1 MYMIIGIIDAYIKKR
16 NGSKYLVFATT
27 DKSKE
32 LLTTYAELWNGIGNL
47 LEWKSVAKSNDR
59 PSKFEKDFMKIKF
72 YSDDNLP
79 LNKILKFHNLTI
91 VFRSGLTSFLDQC
104 LYAL

>member
-32 LLTTYAELWNGIGNL
+32 LLTTYTELWNGIGNL
-47 LEWKSVAKSNDR
+47 LE
-59 PSKFEKDFMKIKF
+59 
-72 YSDDNLP
+72 
-79 LNKILKFHNLTI
+79 
-91 VFRSGLTSFLDQC
+91 
-104 LYAL
+104 